1 MTYKY
6 VQAVPTAAIGAGSV
20 TIYTAPTSASVVQI
34 RSAKVHNP
42 TAAPI
47 VFELHIVVPAGSS
60 ASTNQMIKRTI
71 AANETYM
78 CPELLNTTLIVGN
91 LIIVSGQNLNFEMS
105 VAEVVQ

>member
-20 TIYTAPTSASVVQI
+20 TIYTVPTTASIVQV

-42 TAAPI
+42 TAAVI
-47 VFELHIVVPAGSS
+47 TFELHIVAPAGSS
-60 ASTNQMIKRTI
+60 ASTNQMIKKTI
-71 AANETYM
+71 AVNETYM
-78 CPELLNTTLIVGN
+78 CPELLNTTLITGN
-91 LIIVSGQNLNFEMS
+91 MLIVSGQNLNFEMS